1 MKAVAFTHSKPITDF
16 EALMDFDLPTPMPR
30 HHDLLVEIKAVSVN
44 PVDTKIRRAGEPLGE
59 PRVLGFD
66 AAGIVRDIGPD
77 VQNFSVGDEVWY
89 CGVPS
94 RPGTNAEYHLV
105 DDRIVGPDPKIA
117 ESSAE
122 AARRLLTVDVTPPG
136 RCCSTVSAFRATRR
150 SAARC

>member
-1 MKAVAFTHSKPITDF
+1 MARHCCASARAVYFGINESLNQERVRSMKAVAFTHSKPITDF

-77 VQNFSVGDEVWY
+77 VQNFAVGDEVFY
-89 CGVPS
+89 AGVP
-94 RPGTNAEYHLV
+94 T
-105 DDRIVGPDPKIA
+105 
-117 ESSAE
+117 
-122 AARRLLTVDVTPPG
+122 
-136 RCCSTVSAFRATRR
+136 
-150 SAARC
+150 